1 MNPISIRYSL
11 YLLAFTIA
19 WIMMEHYLGFNS
31 TNMQQGQYTRFVPMI
46 LFWVLIFY
54 VVFLERKNLNGTMN
68 YRQGFRTGI
77 QFSIIYCLGFTL
89 IIAFYQHFVN
99 PGFYDSLKAFTLE
112 QLHAR
117 NASQKEIDDSLAEL
131 EFSFNGSA
139 LSYLLLFVFSMI
151 WGVGLSAIAALTFK
165 RK

>member
-31 TNMQQGQYTRFVPMI
+31 TNMETGQYTRFVPMI
-46 LFWVLIFY
+46 LFWIFIFY
-54 VVFLERKNLNGTMN
+54 VIILERKNLGGAMN
-68 YRQGFRTGI
+68 FRQGFSAGI
-77 QFSIIYCLGFTL
+77 QFSLIYCIGFTL
-89 IIAFYQHFVN
+89 IIAFYQHFIN

-117 NASQKEIDDSLAEL
+117 GASQKEIDDSIAEL
-131 EFSFNGSA
+131 EFS
-139 LSYLLLFVFSMI
+139 
-151 WGVGLSAIAALTFK
+151 
-165 RK
+165 